1 MLSGKRIILGV
12 TGGIAAYKAA
22 FLLRAYQKEGAEVRV
37 TMTPSATRFVGT
49 ETFSSLSRHEVA
61 IDIFPESGN
70 EPDSWTRHIQWG
82 EWADLFVI
90 APCTAN
96 TLGKIAHGM
105 ADNMLTSTILAAR
118 CPLLICPTMDGEM
131 YEAPATKKNLETVTN
146 FGYHVLEPEEGYLA
160 SGLEGKGRLP
170 DIEAILE
177 TSSDILSKKKDKGP
191 LSGKKVLVTAGPTRE
206 HIDPVRFISNPSSG
220 KMGFAMAKAARDMG
234 AEVTLIH
241 GPVSIT
247 PLRDIRTLK
256 IESTEDL
263 FETVKE
269 YSGHDV
275 IIMAAAV
282 SDFSPVNYEDQKI
295 KKEKA
300 AQEIKL
306 KKTTDIL
313 AWLGSHRKDGQT
325 LIGFAMETENLVE
338 NARKKLE
345 KKNVDW
351 IAANSLSDSESG
363 FEVDTNSIQLL
374 SREGKSS
381 FKGTKEEVARKMLA
395 HIFGS

>member
-22 FLLRAYQKEGAEVRV
+22 FLLRAFQKEGAEVRV

-49 ETFSSLSRHEVA
+49 DTFSSLSRHEVA
-61 IDIFPESGN
+61 VEIFPETGN

-82 EWADLFVI
+82 EWADLFVL

-96 TLGKIAHGM
+96 TLAKIAHGM
-105 ADNMLTSTILAAR
+105 ADNMLTSTVLAAR

-131 YEAPATKKNLETVTN
+131 YEAPATKQNLKIVED
-146 FGYHVLEPEEGYLA
+146 FGYHLLQPDEGYLA

-170 DIEAILE
+170 DTDTILE
-177 TSSDILSKKKDKGP
+177 KCSVILSKKKVKGP

-220 KMGFAMAKAARDMG
+220 KMGFAMAKAARDLG

-241 GPVSIT
+241 GPVSLDD
-247 PLRDIRTLK
+247 PNNIRTIE
-256 IESTEDL
+256 IESTADL
-263 FETVKE
+263 FERVKE
-269 YSGHDV
+269 HAGHDI

-282 SDFSPVNYEDQKI
+282 SDFSPVDYEDQKI

-300 AQEIKL
+300 ASEIKL

-313 AWLGSHRKDGQT
+313 AWLGKHRRNVQT
-325 LIGFAMETENLVE
+325 LIGLAMETENLVE

-345 KKNVDW
+345 QKNIDW
-351 IAANSLSDSESG
+351 IAANSLSGTDSG
-363 FEVDTNSIQLL
+363 FEVDTNTIELL
-374 SREGKSS
+374 SEKDQKSFIGK
-381 FKGTKEEVARKMLA
+381 KEEIALHMLQY
-395 HIFGS
+395 IFDN